1 MTSRSGPRLRR
12 VFIWLAAILAVPA
25 HAAETLNIG
34 FYMPGIRDANQAD
47 VKVFLQL
54 WADEVAMPHG
64 INVTALTYD
73 DMNALYRDS
82 QRGVVNM
89 VIAPGLEMAET
100 FTPGQL
106 ATGFI
111 SHRRD
116 SPDGVAIIVRADSGI
131 QRFTDLRGKKVL
143 RLANDRL
150 GRVYLEIQCRKQA
163 RSSCAEMLNVAEE
176 KRDTQLIHKV
186 FFGQTDAA
194 LVSLTALHAAGE
206 MNPQV
211 RQRLRAIDEWKS
223 PAASF
228 GMMLTATNADLRNR
242 VLSAAL
248 GIQTS
253 ARGKQILELFKV
265 DYMERTDAKDLE
277 PYWQLH
283 REYHELTSNPP
294 KKQP

>member
-1 MTSRSGPRLRR
+1 MDL
-12 VFIWLAAILAVPA
+12 
-25 HAAETLNIG
+25 
-34 FYMPGIRDANQAD
+34 
-47 VKVFLQL
+47 
-54 WADEVAMPHG
+54 
-64 INVTALTYD
+64 
-73 DMNALYRDS
+73 LYRDS

-116 SPDGVAIIVRADSGI
+116 SPDGVAIIVRADSSI
-131 QRFTDLRGKKVL
+131 QRFIDLRGKKVL

-150 GRVYLEIQCRKQA
+150 GSVYLDIQCRKQA
-163 RSSCAEMLNVAEE
+163 RSSCTEMLNVAEE

-186 FFGQTDAA
+186 FFGQADAA

-211 RQRLRAIDEWKS
+211 RQRLRAIEEWKS
-223 PAASF
+223 PASSY
-228 GMMLTATNADLRNR
+228 GMMLAATNMDLRDR
-242 VLSAAL
+242 VLSGAL
-248 GIQTS
+248 GLQTS
-253 ARGKQILELFKV
+253 GRGKQILELFKV
-265 DYMERTDAKDLE
+265 DYMERSDAKDLQ

-283 REYHELTSNPP
+283 REYHELTASTP
-294 KKQP
+294 KRRP